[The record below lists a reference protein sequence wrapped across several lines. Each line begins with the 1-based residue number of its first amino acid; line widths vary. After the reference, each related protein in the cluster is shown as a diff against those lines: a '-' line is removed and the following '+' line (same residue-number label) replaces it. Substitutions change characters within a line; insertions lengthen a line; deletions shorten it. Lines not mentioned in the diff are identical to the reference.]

1 MKRLLI
7 RLGLSVL
14 GTVITLLWWTYH
26 GTGSH
31 AQQVSHIPTK
41 VLQGGNQLEISTE
54 ASTASTMRI
63 SFDDVRK
70 PVGEQIVMESWEKI
84 PAGSRTF
91 VVDVPSGVGGYI
103 ELEADHPNPGDILTV
118 KVKFNGQDIEHETDK
133 LDRPLEPNT
142 AFFVQFHH
150 DDYSK
155 AAADVVNVSPE
166 SDPSE

>member
-7 RLGLSVL
+7 RLGLSIL

-26 GTGSH
+26 GAGSH
-31 AQQVSHIPTK
+31 AQQVSHVPAK
-41 VLQGGNQLEISTE
+41 VLQGGNQLVIATE
-54 ASTASTMRI
+54 ASAPSTMRI
-63 SFDDVRK
+63 SFEDLSR
-70 PVGEQIVMESWEKI
+70 PIGEQIVVESWEKI

-91 VVDVPSGVGGYI
+91 TVDVPSGIGGYI
-103 ELEADHPNPGDILTV
+103 ELEADHPNAGDALTV
-118 KVKFNGQDIEHETDK
+118 SVKVNGQNIEHETDK

-155 AAADVVNVSPE
+155 AAADVANINPD
-166 SDPSE
+166 SDTSE